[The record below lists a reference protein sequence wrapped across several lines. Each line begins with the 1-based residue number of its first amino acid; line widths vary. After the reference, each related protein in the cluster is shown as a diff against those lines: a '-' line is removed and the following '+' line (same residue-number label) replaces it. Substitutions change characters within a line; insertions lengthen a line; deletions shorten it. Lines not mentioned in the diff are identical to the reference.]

1 MSESRSP
8 SEGIALGRDGT
19 PSDRSIREA
28 HVLFSDTDFEAVGIS
43 ELVSAWRSA
52 RLRHLEM
59 LACNGTD
66 AIVQISVE
74 RPLDDTRLSS
84 LEHVGTWEFVS
95 DSGDTREYII
105 EFTAPGFPPNLAE
118 GVDGLIDAW
127 HTEVSEHGIT
137 IVLVGSQRAI
147 SELIGKYESVGM
159 SPALRKLGTYDG
171 RERALSTLTD
181 RQRDVL
187 ETAYEMGYY
196 EVPRKASS
204 DTVAAE
210 LGLEVSTVTEHLQR
224 AERNLLSHHLPAEL
238 RP

>member
-1 MSESRSP
+1 MSESRSL

-84 LEHVGTWEFVS
+84 LEHVGTWSSFRIAVIHGNIS
-95 DSGDTREYII
+95 SNSPPR
-105 EFTAPGFPPNLAE
+105 GFRP
-118 GVDGLIDAW
+118 
-127 HTEVSEHGIT
+127 
-137 IVLVGSQRAI
+137 I
-147 SELIGKYESVGM
+147 SPKE
-159 SPALRKLGTYDG
+159 
-171 RERALSTLTD
+171 
-181 RQRDVL
+181 
-187 ETAYEMGYY
+187 
-196 EVPRKASS
+196 
-204 DTVAAE
+204 
-210 LGLEVSTVTEHLQR
+210 
-224 AERNLLSHHLPAEL
+224 
-238 RP
+238 